1 MISPKRTVPKSVIW
15 RLPCYY
21 SCLRDLYQK
30 EVERVSSEELAK
42 LMAATSSQIRLDL
55 SYFGHFGQKGYGYN
69 VRQLLISI
77 GNILGI
83 YEDKHIILIG
93 AGKLGRALLQ
103 SFPFLQL
110 GFTVD
115 AAFGISPE
123 IIGSSVSG
131 IPIYHA
137 SGLEEYITRQKIRIA
152 ALTLPTSEVQSVVKR
167 LISYGITG
175 FWNFTNMDLASDDPL
190 IAVENIH
197 FANSLLRLNYR
208 MEHPQ

>member
-1 MISPKRTVPKSVIW
+1 MISPKHTVPKAVIW

-42 LMAATSSQIRLDL
+42 LMVVTSSQVRLDL

-83 YEDKHIILIG
+83 YEDNHIIVVG
-93 AGKLGRALLQ
+93 VGKLGRALLQ

-115 AAFGISPE
+115 AAFGTSPG

-131 IPIYHA
+131 IPIYHI
-137 SGLEEYITRQKIRIA
+137 SGLEEYVTGQKIRIA
-152 ALTLPTSEVQSVVKR
+152 ALTLPTSEVQGIVKH

-175 FWNFTNMDLASDDPL
+175 FWNFTSMDLASDDPL
-190 IAVENIH
+190 VTIENVH

-208 MEHPQ
+208 MNHLQ